1 MKAKEKQDDEDRKE
15 QDDLMKKMKPHK
27 PVKVLLNFT
36 SIHDLL
42 NSIDNIAVYDRL
54 ISELERTEFN
64 EFDEEDASLKAVDK
78 PWINELVLLPEI
90 EE

>member
-1 MKAKEKQDDEDRKE
+1 M
-15 QDDLMKKMKPHK
+15 
-27 PVKVLLNFT
+27 
-36 SIHDLL
+36 
-42 NSIDNIAVYDRL
+42 AVYDRL